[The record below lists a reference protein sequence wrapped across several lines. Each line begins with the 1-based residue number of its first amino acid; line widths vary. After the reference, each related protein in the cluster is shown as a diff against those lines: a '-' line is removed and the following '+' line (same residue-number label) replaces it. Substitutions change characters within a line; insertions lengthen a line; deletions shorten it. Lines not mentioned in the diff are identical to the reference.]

1 MTQKNI
7 HCTVHLNEAK
17 SKQNYNQRTH
27 YLFKGTIDWEEVQGI
42 LLGCL
47 YYSISW
53 CGDVIT
59 PGKKATSLPRLG
71 LIDHAPSQV
80 YVITV
85 DTDGA
90 PPTSPWVFSWSP
102 LNLSLLYCSQLTAAV
117 FRRLSFGYG
126 APLAVP
132 AWSWKSLYPPQGS
145 LWLMADW
152 CGRVKAHLLAP
163 RQDKLSAQLPI
174 DYTRAVTWTKTAPLL
189 SFFPLPV

>member
-132 AWSWKSLYPPQGS
+132 AWSWKSLYPPTGQPVANG
-145 LWLMADW
+145 WLVW
-152 CGRVKAHLLAP
+152 ESESPSPCP
-163 RQDKLSAQLPI
+163 QTRQTLCTTTYRL
-174 DYTRAVTWTKTAPLL
+174 Y
-189 SFFPLPV
+189 